1 MQIVDS
7 DRIIQ
12 QEQENSIVAK
22 LHSIMK
28 PFMLRRQKKDVDLDI
43 PLKKEIV
50 VYCASSPQQMEMYK
64 NILMYRTIEAPPES
78 DEEEQEVMG
87 RGFREKADVC
97 YDEDVITEKQ
107 FVDGVDNEEDMD
119 LINKNEVIASAYNYE

>member
-1 MQIVDS
+1 MCLQTNSVVLQIVDS

-28 PFMLRRQKKDVDLDI
+28 PFMLRRQKKDVDL

-50 VYCASSPQQMEMYK
+50 VYCASSPQQME
-64 NILMYRTIEAPPES
+64 
-78 DEEEQEVMG
+78 MG

-107 FVDGVDNEEDMD
+107 FVDSVDNEDMD
-119 LINKNEVIASAYNYE
+119 ENNKNEVIASAYNYE

>member
-1 MQIVDS
+1 
-7 DRIIQ
+7 
-12 QEQENSIVAK
+12 
-22 LHSIMK
+22 
-28 PFMLRRQKKDVDLDI
+28 MLRRQKKDVDLDI

-50 VYCASSPQQMEMYK
+50 VYCASSPQQMDMYK
-64 NILMYRTIEAPPES
+64 NILMYRSIEAPPES

-87 RGFREKADVC
+87 RGLREKADVC

-119 LINKNEVIASAYNYE
+119 EINKNEVIASAYNYE